1 MLERPDT
8 ALRDWA
14 VALRRDRARR
24 RLALRGVAVASACL
38 GLLATVIAPP
48 LPRLIWNASGS
59 MPVGLYR
66 VIPGAAVQLGDIA
79 IAWAPPAVRGLAANR
94 RYLPAGVPL
103 VKRVA
108 AIGGSRVCWRGT
120 ALTIDGRLAAR
131 RLVVDRRGRLL
142 PWRDGCETL
151 REGDVLL
158 LAPAGG
164 SFDGRYFG
172 PTVYADLV
180 GKAVRLWPR

>member
-1 MLERPDT
+1 MLERPDP

-14 VALRRDRARR
+14 AALGRARARR
-24 RLALRGVAVASACL
+24 RLTVRGAVVASACL

-48 LPRLIWNASGS
+48 LPRLVWNASAS

-66 VIPGAAVQLGDIA
+66 VIPGAAVRVGDIA
-79 IAWAPPAVRGLAANR
+79 IAWAPSAVRELAAGR
-94 RYLPAGVPL
+94 GYLPADVPL

-108 AIGGSRVCWRGT
+108 AVAGARICWHGT

-131 RLVVDRRGRLL
+131 RLVFDRRGRLL
-142 PWRDGCETL
+142 PWREGCETL
-151 REGDVLL
+151 GEGDVLL
-158 LAPAGG
+158 LAPAGE

-172 PTVYADLV
+172 ASARANLI

>member
-24 RLALRGVAVASACL
+24 RLLVRGAAIASGCL
-38 GLLATVIAPP
+38 ALLATVIAPP
-48 LPRLIWNASGS
+48 LPRLIWNASRS
-59 MPVGLYR
+59 MPVGLYW
-66 VIPGAAVQLGDIA
+66 VMPDAAVRVGDIS
-79 IAWAPPAVRGLAANR
+79 IAWVPPAVRGLAADR
-94 RYLPAGVPL
+94 GYLPAGVPL

-108 AIGGSRVCWRGT
+108 AVGGARICWRGT

-142 PWRDGCETL
+142 PWREGCETL
-151 REGDVLL
+151 GEGDVLL
-158 LAPAGG
+158 LAPARE

-172 PTVYADLV
+172 ASARADLI